1 MAHVVYQSIELIKGF
16 QNHLGSSKSDMWFGN
31 RAHLKSCHLHPF
43 GTHNVRVGMRAVVP
57 IDGTRQRLSES
68 LGFIQ
73 IGYVV
78 AEL

>member
-1 MAHVVYQSIELIKGF
+1 
-16 QNHLGSSKSDMWFGN
+16 
-31 RAHLKSCHLHPF
+31 
-43 GTHNVRVGMRAVVP
+43 MRAVVP
-57 IDGTRQRLSES
+57 IDGTRQGLSES